1 MLEKREF
8 ILASENDRLRVFI
21 RRDNRANE
29 RRGRAYHPGV
39 FSRLRLERA
48 LLTLGPRDIYFRI
61 DGPVL
66 IFQKDK
72 YRNGNKQPAL
82 F

>member
-8 ILASENDRLRVFI
+8 ILASENDRLRVVV
-21 RRDNRANE
+21 RRDHRANE
-29 RRGRAYHPGV
+29 RRGRAYHPGI

>member
-1 MLEKREF
+1 MEKRVF
-8 ILASENDRLRVFI
+8 ILASENDRLRVVV
-21 RRDNRANE
+21 RRDHRANE
-29 RRGRAYHPGV
+29 RRGRAYHPGI

>member
-21 RRDNRANE
+21 RRDNRAN

>member
-8 ILASENDRLRVFI
+8 VLASENDRLRVFI
-21 RRDNRANE
+21 RRDNRAN
-29 RRGRAYHPGV
+29 RRARAYYPGV

-48 LLTLGPRDIYFRI
+48 LLTLGPRDIFFRL